1 MNKFDISEEAYKRGY
16 EEGKL
21 AAEKTHGV
29 VIEKMRSLLQTILE
43 ELD

>member
-1 MNKFDISEEAYKRGY
+1 MNEFDMSEEAYKRGY

-21 AAEKTHGV
+21 AAEKTLGV
-29 VIEKMRSLLQTILE
+29 VIEKMRSLLQIILE